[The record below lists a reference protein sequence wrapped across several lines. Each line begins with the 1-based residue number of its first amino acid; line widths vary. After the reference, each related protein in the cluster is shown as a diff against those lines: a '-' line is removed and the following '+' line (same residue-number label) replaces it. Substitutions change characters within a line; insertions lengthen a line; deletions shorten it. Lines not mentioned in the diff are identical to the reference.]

1 MVQQVIFL
9 FLDETMDEIAASKTL
24 DTVDEAD
31 IEEDDSESD
40 DETDTNEPDYLDLI
54 DDKKDMIYD
63 DDVAYEPTEEGNKSD
78 SEVIYNFFRK
88 FTLDFFFQ
96 FHFLNFFDRDPDQ
109 SQKLFFFLAN
119 FSYLR
124 KIFFTS

>member
-1 MVQQVIFL
+1 
-9 FLDETMDEIAASKTL
+9 MDEIAASKTL

-78 SEVIYNFFRK
+78 SEVIYKFFRK
-88 FTLDFFFQ
+88 FTSDFFFQ
-96 FHFLNFFDRDPDQ
+96 FHFLNFLTAILTSLRN
-109 SQKLFFFLAN
+109 FFSF
-119 FSYLR
+119 
-124 KIFFTS
+124 

>member
-1 MVQQVIFL
+1 MENIALTEFQLLSAWWDEVSTLDGLTCYFL

-63 DDVAYEPTEEGNKSD
+63 DDVAYEPIEEGNKSD
-78 SEVIYNFFRK
+78 SEVTY
-88 FTLDFFFQ
+88 DFF
-96 FHFLNFFDRDPDQ
+96 
-109 SQKLFFFLAN
+109 
-119 FSYLR
+119 
-124 KIFFTS
+124 

>member
-1 MVQQVIFL
+1 M

-40 DETDTNEPDYLDLI
+40 DETDTNEPDHLDLI

-63 DDVAYEPTEEGNKSD
+63 DDVAYEPIEEGNKSD
-78 SEVIYNFFRK
+78 SEVTYEFFLK
-88 FTLDFFFQ
+88 FTLDVFFWISLFES
-96 FHFLNFFDRDPDQ
+96 FWPRSWPVSDF
-109 SQKLFFFLAN
+109 FFFLAN
-119 FSYLR
+119 LLFIS
-124 KIFFTS
+124 

>member
-1 MVQQVIFL
+1 MRLSINFRWFNRLFFL

-78 SEVIYNFFRK
+78 SEVIYKFFWK
-88 FTLDFFFQ
+88 FTLDFFFNFT
-96 FHFLNFFDRDPDQ
+96 FHFPERFFLLLNF
-109 SQKLFFFLAN
+109 L
-119 FSYLR
+119 Y
-124 KIFFTS
+124 